1 MDIPMMTA
9 DELENALNEKY
20 EEFEKVKNE
29 CYDKF
34 LEMRRIQQEYE
45 EIDGEIK
52 KRNGKKA

>member
-1 MDIPMMTA
+1 MDITTMTSQ
-9 DELENALNEKY
+9 ELEELLNEKY